1 MRTAFVVLV
10 LAGSVSAQDPRLTPE
25 QRDALRGAIRER
37 FFPGREEVQ
46 PGSPEIRRRVDVREV
61 EREVPVPFPVDRPV
75 FVDRP
80 VDRPVF
86 IDRPVDR
93 PVPFPVD
100 RPVPFPVFLRER
112 TTWVPQ
118 TTWEQV
124 EAPQFQRPVPPIYSF
139 EKPRRD
145 IDVRTGLF
153 GHVR

>member
-1 MRTAFVVLV
+1 
-10 LAGSVSAQDPRLTPE
+10 
-25 QRDALRGAIRER
+25 
-37 FFPGREEVQ
+37 
-46 PGSPEIRRRVDVREV
+46 
-61 EREVPVPFPVDRPV
+61 VPFPVDRPV

-153 GHVR
+153 GHVRSVRVGETEVRIGPFGKLREVRSR